1 MEITH
6 KPKFAPGD
14 RVTMT
19 NDYGAVFP
27 RKTILSFRQT
37 DYGPAYFIE
46 PTDTPW
52 YAVPERNLSL
62 APNHQQTP
70 RTPK

>member
-27 RKTILSFRQT
+27 GKTILSFRQT
-37 DYGPAYFIE
+37 D
-46 PTDTPW
+46 
-52 YAVPERNLSL
+52 
-62 APNHQQTP
+62 
-70 RTPK
+70 